1 MSKLWLYSML
11 SIILAVTSGV
21 LAYNQIT
28 GWGWF
33 LFGAIATFVYPSSK
47 DSDD

>member
-11 SIILAVTSGV
+11 SIILAVTSG
-21 LAYNQIT
+21 
-28 GWGWF
+28 GGWF